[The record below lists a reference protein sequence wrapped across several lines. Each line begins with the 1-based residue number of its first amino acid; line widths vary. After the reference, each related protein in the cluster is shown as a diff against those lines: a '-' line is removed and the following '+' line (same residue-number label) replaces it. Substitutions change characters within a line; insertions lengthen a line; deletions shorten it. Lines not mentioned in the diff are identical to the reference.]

1 MTYIF
6 AGSGFEEVLLVE
18 HTSLT
23 NATEPIIKSV
33 MFSLKDRKYCM
44 DLHFG
49 LGPSL
54 DNPKI
59 EN

>member
-44 DLHFG
+44 DLHQVALWFG
-49 LGPSL
+49 TFSR
-54 DNPKI
+54 
-59 EN
+59 

>member
-44 DLHFG
+44 DLH
-49 LGPSL
+49 
-54 DNPKI
+54 
-59 EN
+59 